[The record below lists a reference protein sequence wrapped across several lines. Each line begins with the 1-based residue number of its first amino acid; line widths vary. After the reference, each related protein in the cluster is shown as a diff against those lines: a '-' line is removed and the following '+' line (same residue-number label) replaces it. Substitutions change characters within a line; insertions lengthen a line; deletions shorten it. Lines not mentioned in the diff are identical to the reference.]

1 MLCAGGE
8 LDKDSCEVEQ
18 SMLRHLCITILHPR
32 GTVAALS
39 QSQLVGSIPSLA
51 VLALERGVEW

>member
-18 SMLRHLCITILHPR
+18 SMYQHLFITILYTR

-39 QSQLVGSIPSLA
+39 QYQLAGNIPSL
-51 VLALERGVEW
+51 VVSALERGVER